1 MHKIFLSGAAGLVG
15 QNLCIELS
23 KSHKDFSLVGCDKN
37 SYNLNIL
44 ESINSS
50 QNFEFICEDL
60 SEKNSNWV
68 QSLKDSDILI
78 ICHAQISSLNE
89 EDFIRNNVQATKNL
103 LEEAQASNI
112 KKIIHISSSVINS
125 NASDAYIDTKTQQEN
140 LIKNSGIENIIL
152 RPTLMFG
159 ALDRKLLG
167 WLARF
172 LKVSPIF
179 PIPGNGRYVRQ
190 PLFVNDFCNI
200 IISCINNN
208 MEGVY
213 DISGLEEVEYIE
225 IIKLIRY
232 SIGSYSL
239 IIKMPITVFKFL
251 LKMYSIFDKNPPFT
265 SDQAEALITPE
276 TFPKIDWPSIF
287 KVENTT
293 FKEAVTKTYKN
304 NKYSKIKM
312 EF

>member
-1 MHKIFLSGAAGLVG
+1 
-15 QNLCIELS
+15 
-23 KSHKDFSLVGCDKN
+23 
-37 SYNLNIL
+37 
-44 ESINSS
+44 
-50 QNFEFICEDL
+50 
-60 SEKNSNWV
+60 
-68 QSLKDSDILI
+68 
-78 ICHAQISSLNE
+78 
-89 EDFIRNNVQATKNL
+89 
-103 LEEAQASNI
+103 
-112 KKIIHISSSVINS
+112 
-125 NASDAYIDTKTQQEN
+125 
-140 LIKNSGIENIIL
+140 
-152 RPTLMFG
+152 
-159 ALDRKLLG
+159 
-167 WLARF
+167 
-172 LKVSPIF
+172 
-179 PIPGNGRYVRQ
+179 
-190 PLFVNDFCNI
+190 
-200 IISCINNN
+200 